1 MRLVCKR
8 INQWQPCSGNT
19 ADLWLLLTA
28 SELELLRIA
37 SYVAEFG
44 ALRQQERVAVAQAAC
59 SSFLSCGCKLAALVG
74 AETLH
79 GCTPAALDDLAALHG
94 SLMALAQSGILD
106 VQQLGLD
113 AAELAPPEE
122 VVQCLAAAVGMA
134 KVLGSSPATGGCG
147 FCAAGVAGAALWCSR
162 VEQCCAVKQ
171 HEL

>member
-8 INQWQPCSGNT
+8 INQWKPCSGNT

-28 SELELLRIA
+28 SELLRIA

-44 ALRQQERVAVAQAAC
+44 ALSHQERVAVAQAAC
-59 SSFLSCGCKLAALVG
+59 SSFLSCGCKLAALVA
-74 AETLH
+74 AEALH

-106 VQQLGLD
+106 VQQLGLN

-122 VVQCLAAAVGMA
+122 LVKCLAAAVEMA

-147 FCAAGVAGAALWCSR
+147 FCAAGVAGGALCCSH
-162 VEQCCAVKQ
+162 VAQCCAAKQ

>member
-1 MRLVCKR
+1 MWLVCKR
-8 INQWQPCSGNT
+8 INQWQPCYGNT
-19 ADLWLLLTA
+19 AYLWLLLTA

-44 ALRQQERVAVAQAAC
+44 ALRPQERVAVAQAAC
-59 SSFLSCGCKLAALVG
+59 SSFLSCGCKLAVG
-74 AETLH
+74 ETLH

-122 VVQCLAAAVGMA
+122 VVQCLAAAVEMA